1 MSGIKDIMNI
11 LEIDEQREV
20 LKLVKIIDNKYA
32 KEVNKKNKDAHKK
45 K

>member
-1 MSGIKDIMNI
+1 MSGIQDIMTI
-11 LEIDEQREV
+11 LGIEEQREV
-20 LKLVKIIDNKYA
+20 LKLVKIIDGKYA